1 MDVDEGL
8 SVAEVDAFS
17 VVEEQD
23 IVVEV
28 EEDEENDSWDF
39 KIIVSSMTKFNVF
52 YCGMIV
58 LLFFLL
64 LDIYYYKYYLP
75 FQCNNLG
82 IQVNVSDIY
91 NCCLIDN

>member
-1 MDVDEGL
+1 LTDIKNELSKSTSVSRFFCSFNIEGL

-17 VVEEQD
+17 VVEELD

-64 LDIYYYKYYLP
+64 LDIL
-75 FQCNNLG
+75 
-82 IQVNVSDIY
+82 
-91 NCCLIDN
+91 

>member
-8 SVAEVDAFS
+8 SVADVDAFS
-17 VVEEQD
+17 VVEELD

-64 LDIYYYKYYLP
+64 LDILLKIIIISTICH
-75 FQCNNLG
+75 F
-82 IQVNVSDIY
+82 NVMI
-91 NCCLIDN
+91 

>member
-17 VVEEQD
+17 VVEELD

-28 EEDEENDSWDF
+28 DEDEENDSWDF

-58 LLFFLL
+58 LLFF
-64 LDIYYYKYYLP
+64 Y
-75 FQCNNLG
+75 C
-82 IQVNVSDIY
+82 
-91 NCCLIDN
+91 